1 MRVFGLSVLYE
12 YNRSNGMRAA
22 AGTGSIVPSTRH
34 RNSLA
39 LKRQKGDL
47 FGRSSEFL

>member
-12 YNRSNGMRAA
+12 YNRSNEMRAA
-22 AGTGSIVPSTRH
+22 AGTGSTRH